1 MKTFIRRT
9 ALALG
14 LVIAASA
21 CTPAQ
26 MAGWLED
33 HGRPV
38 PKDPEVLEAQAEWAT
53 DMWQHVFAVWAYQAE
68 HGPFG
73 YPWDQ
78 LAVCEAN
85 GNWHINTGN
94 GYYGG
99 LQFAHST
106 WVAFGGQKYANYAH
120 EAMPREQ
127 IAIAKKVVAANGG
140 TYRAWPGCRAYLG
153 LP

>member
-1 MKTFIRRT
+1 MKTFLRRM
-9 ALALG
+9 ALVLG
-14 LVIAASA
+14 IMIAVTA

-26 MAGWLED
+26 MADWLED
-33 HGRPV
+33 HHRPV
-38 PKDPEVLEAQAEWAT
+38 PTDHDELEAQAGWAT
-53 DMWQHVFAVWAYQAE
+53 ALWQHMLEVWAYQAE

-73 YPWDQ
+73 WPWDQ
-78 LAVCEAN
+78 LSQCEAG

-106 WVAFGGQKYANYAH
+106 WVAFGGQAYSAYAH
-120 EAMPREQ
+120 QAAPRQQ

-140 TYRAWPGCRAYLG
+140 TYRAWPGCRAHLG